1 VKNWIVSAGVGIVLL
16 TSSGLVMAAQG
27 DGAGAGAGLH
37 QQAMTLLYEALSAEE
52 EEGLLLMREEEKL
65 ARDVYRN
72 LFSMWGEQIF
82 NAISQSEQR
91 HMDAVGMLLEKYG
104 VPDPVVDDIGVFSTP
119 ELAALYDE
127 LLSRGSVSLSDALWV
142 GATIEDL
149 DIYDLQAILADP
161 QVDNIDIRTVYQN
174 LLKGSR
180 NHLRAFAYHLSLLN
194 ISYVAQYLSQEEI
207 DAIID
212 APWER
217 GRYDENGEP
226 ISGGYGRRGS
236 K

>member
-1 VKNWIVSAGVGIVLL
+1 VKKWIVSTGVGIALL
-16 TSSGLVMAAQG
+16 ASSGLVTAAQG
-27 DGAGAGAGLH
+27 DAAGAGAGLH
-37 QQAMTLLYEALSAEE
+37 QQAVMLPYEALSAEE

-104 VPDPVVDDIGVFSTP
+104 VPDPVVDDIGVFSNS
-119 ELAALYDE
+119 ELAALYEE

-180 NHLRAFAYHLSLLN
+180 NHLRAFAYQLSLLN

-212 APWER
+212 SPWER

-226 ISGGYGRRGS
+226 ISGVYGRKGS